1 MNNDYL
7 WDKSGNDAEIE
18 RLEDLLRTFSYQ
30 ETAAPVLLVE
40 RKITLAKPSARSNFR
55 LAFAFA
61 ALLTGAFSS
70 VLWFQF
76 RWQNDRSPV
85 QTVVT
90 EPVQNNTGKP
100 ENITSPVTLSK
111 ATETKEITHL
121 TPQHVS
127 FVPIKRPVRK
137 ISLVAKR
144 SSREKRQVTLTDEEK
159 YAYGRLMLAL
169 SITSSK
175 LKVVTDTI
183 NRTED

>member
-30 ETAAPVLLVE
+30 ETAAPALLVE

-61 ALLTGAFSS
+61 AVLAVAFSFA
-70 VLWFQF
+70 LWFQF
-76 RWQNDRSPV
+76 RGQNDRSPV
-85 QTVVT
+85 QAIVT
-90 EPVQNNTGKP
+90 EPVQNNAGKP
-100 ENITSPVTLSK
+100 EDVTSSVTLTS
-111 ATETKEITHL
+111 APETKDITQL
-121 TPQHVS
+121 TPRRVS
-127 FVPIKRPVRK
+127 FVPIKRSVQK
-137 ISLVAKR
+137 MALVAKR
-144 SSREKRQVTLTDEEK
+144 SSREKRQVTFTDEEK
-159 YAYGRLMLAL
+159 YAYGQLMLAL